1 MVKRKIAKTKNR
13 EISKAK
19 NKEKLR
25 KKYGKIFAHDLK
37 I

>member
-25 KKYGKIFAHDLK
+25 RNMEKYLHMI
-37 I
+37 